1 MKPPSA
7 QGARQANSRGLPRLG
22 SFWCTFVVRCDLG
35 LYEPSPGQ
43 LRERVGR
50 AVPPHAGTARDGR
63 RARAVCHRAVHT
75 LPGKPRCA
83 SRHRQPFLII
93 IAHQWRKRRRR
104 TPRAKNHSRCF
115 AKDRTP
121 ALAQMR
127 NDRRACLRRATA
139 CDASF
144 SSLTYRSSR
153 ARASTAL
160 MAKAGLCMQ
169 LFLGRKGHPRPC
181 GRAVICGVYAECGKA
196 LVNARA
202 FG

>member
-83 SRHRQPFLII
+83 SRHRQPFFDHHRSPMAKEASSHAKSKKSQPMLCKRPNARVSSDAQRSPSLPSPSNRVRRFFFFFHLSVFSRKSEHS
-93 IAHQWRKRRRR
+93 AHGQSGLVHAAFFGTQR
-104 TPRAKNHSRCF
+104 TPSTLWASG
-115 AKDRTP
+115 D
-121 ALAQMR
+121 
-127 NDRRACLRRATA
+127 LRRLRRVRKSA
-139 CDASF
+139 C
-144 SSLTYRSSR
+144 
-153 ARASTAL
+153 
-160 MAKAGLCMQ
+160 
-169 LFLGRKGHPRPC
+169 
-181 GRAVICGVYAECGKA
+181 
-196 LVNARA
+196 
-202 FG
+202 